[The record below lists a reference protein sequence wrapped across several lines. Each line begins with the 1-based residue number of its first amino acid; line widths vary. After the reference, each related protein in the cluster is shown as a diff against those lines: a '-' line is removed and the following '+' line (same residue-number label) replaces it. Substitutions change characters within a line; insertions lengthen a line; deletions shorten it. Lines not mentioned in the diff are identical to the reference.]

1 MSKYHDL
8 KYDSNVKQFQYLPYL
23 YNITPEY
30 IDEFNKNI
38 LKNKFGYY
46 IDENNPK
53 NYLQDKNRYIND
65 NDRMLNY
72 RRKYNENDILYETLT
87 AEFYNMILY
96 YNKRPYMR
104 YDGESNIKSIQLFVK
119 HVADKI
125 IRLKDENPQDNEN
138 EDDHYS
144 IPEYCIAR
152 PNKGGIKEQKERYL
166 GIYHEY
172 RKLPVKVKH
181 KYYQHVVHLRERLE
195 RGN

>member
-72 RRKYNENDILYETLT
+72 RRKYNENHILYETLT

-96 YNKRPYMR
+96 YNK
-104 YDGESNIKSIQLFVK
+104 
-119 HVADKI
+119 
-125 IRLKDENPQDNEN
+125 LKDSNKQNIYEGYLYKIQTHIHLENKRIFGIINEIDRILIN
-138 EDDHYS
+138 D
-144 IPEYCIAR
+144 
-152 PNKGGIKEQKERYL
+152 PNRIVGKNNKMNINILLLILLITFITYIF
-166 GIYHEY
+166 IYNY
-172 RKLPVKVKH
+172 T
-181 KYYQHVVHLRERLE
+181 Y
-195 RGN
+195 